1 MQINNMI
8 YHHYLQCWCP
18 KQLEKNNLKTTWK
31 QLENN
36 LKTTWKLRF
45 SYLKTT
51 WKQLEN
57 NLKTTWKQL
66 ENNLKTTWK
75 QLENNLKTTW
85 NQLENNLK
93 STWKQLE
100 NNLKQLENNL
110 KQLEINLKTTWNQLE
125 NNLIGKVH
133 ESTITYTLFH
143 FLCHKYNLYVLY
155 TFDSYHL
162 IWKHL
167 ILAWNILEN
176 QSKLFILILE
186 KQVEN
191 TYILLP

>member
-1 MQINNMI
+1 MI

-75 QLENNLKTTW
+75 QLEINLKTTW
-85 NQLENNLK
+85 
-93 STWKQLE
+93 KQ
-100 NNLKQLENNL
+100 
-110 KQLEINLKTTWNQLE
+110 LKTTWNQLE